1 MEISILVPASAC
13 QARLA
18 PFGSAAHAAMIL
30 SPMAP
35 SAKSVFR
42 TLACGHHHH
51 LHPHLHRRLPLHL
64 PPHLPLHLRPR
75 LMSASPARRA
85 MSAPI
90 AAMSGSPTA
99 QIATSA
105 SRRFATPCS
114 DGIFCH
120 EGGSL
125 MIRLVAS
132 VSRRGSTSIVLVVRT
147 QLRSD
152 LRSRDV

>member
-51 LHPHLHRRLPLHL
+51 LHL

-114 DGIFCH
+114 DGILCH

-125 MIRLVAS
+125 VIRLATS
-132 VSRRGSTSIVLVVRT
+132 VSRRSSTSTVLVVRT